1 MAQDPRALAAQ
12 FGLNTEAGK
21 LLLSLYGRKSYAS
34 APDFRA
40 LATRPLP
47 FRPRMRD
54 LGAPAERA
62 RDPADATF
70 DRAAVAAVDAE
81 RPSMLPLPPAPP
93 APIEA
98 LGAQKR
104 SKTAIAAREAAAAA
118 AGDIVGPP
126 LRPGRNGDAEKRRLQ
141 ATFQFKGGK
150 ALPDGLSAPALDGPV
165 PLALLGSPPAGAAAA
180 RRPGSSGGGGGG
192 GGGGSVLLW
201 ELRATHAEVA
211 AAVDDAEAFM
221 AELRRMGRA
230 TEAAE
235 AEHAVALAGQGRELA
250 RLAAALREEE
260 CAELARRGAARGAA
274 AGTPLP
280 AAPLATASPRSP
292 PHPPRPLHEGQRFA
306 AGGFR
311 KLPAS
316 PPRASGSRADAAHPL
331 SVTGTPA
338 PISPRSPKEQRQPPV
353 AQV

>member
-62 RDPADATF
+62 RDPAEATF

-81 RPSMLPLPPAPP
+81 RPSVLPPPPAPP

-104 SKTAIAAREAAAAA
+104 SKTVIAEREAAAAA

-165 PLALLGSPPAGAAAA
+165 PLALLGAPPAGAAAA
-180 RRPGSSGGGGGG
+180 RRPGSSGGGGG
-192 GGGGSVLLW
+192 SVLLR

-292 PHPPRPLHEGQRFA
+292 PHTPRPLHEGPRFA

-316 PPRASGSRADAAHPL
+316 PSASRADAAAPL

-338 PISPRSPKEQRQPPV
+338 PISPRRSPKEQRQPPV